1 MVSSSMGTG
10 DGGWEASAET
20 SVAFFGAVDSR
31 PYLFLMATALNSV
44 RRFHPL
50 SGYFVLVP
58 EGSGWTSLVRAWST
72 GNAEL
77 LELPVRVCPQPKAQS
92 KPALIVCP
100 QPKLGPN
107 GSYQL
112 SNVCAAAHCGEMCAA
127 VRPLEAYALHLDA
140 PPCRSPRASVC
151 LSGVAGR

>member
-10 DGGWEASAET
+10 DGGWEATAET

-77 LELPVRVCPQPKAQS
+77 LELPVCVCPQPKPQS

-107 GSYQL
+107 LAQT
-112 SNVCAAAHCGEMCAA
+112 A
-127 VRPLEAYALHLDA
+127 VTN
-140 PPCRSPRASVC
+140 
-151 LSGVAGR
+151 